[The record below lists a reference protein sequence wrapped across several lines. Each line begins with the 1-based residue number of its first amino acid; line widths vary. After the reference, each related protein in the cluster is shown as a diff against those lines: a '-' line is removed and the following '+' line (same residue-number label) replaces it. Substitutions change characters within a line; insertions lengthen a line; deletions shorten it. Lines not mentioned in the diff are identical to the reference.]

1 MKENIVFICTII
13 CNQTATL
20 SHFRRMQPQIKHTY
34 RGSNQG
40 ISSIRTSEKPQNI
53 HSDEAAAATN
63 QSTEKA
69 VLEATRLQDVLP

>member
-1 MKENIVFICTII
+1 
-13 CNQTATL
+13 
-20 SHFRRMQPQIKHTY
+20 MQPQIKHTY

-40 ISSIRTSEKPQNI
+40 ISSIRTPEKPQNI
-53 HSDEAAAATN
+53 HSDEAAAAAN